1 MAKRFTSEGSL
12 IKLFGFALVERE
24 SVKDAK
30 KRSDAANEK
39 FASLEDVALLVKFSV
54 PFTTY
59 EKWLKNSS

>member
-1 MAKRFTSEGSL
+1 MAKRFTSEGAL
-12 IKLFGFALVERE
+12 IKLFGFALVERA

-39 FASLEDVALLVKFSV
+39 YASVEDVVLLVKFNV

-59 EKWLKNSS
+59 TKWLKNSS